1 MARRKADPDQPD
13 ARRPGLRTRTRTRRI
28 LILTGLGLSLLL
40 MTTAAAA
47 SLLYARLDGN
57 IRTDEAAARALAADH
72 ASRPKALAPQA
83 QNILLLGSDLE
94 TVKDSERSDTTILLH
109 LAADRKSAAAVSV
122 PRDLMVNIPSCLR
135 PDGGRSRAQY
145 AQFNWAFQ
153 FGGAACAI
161 RTFEKLTGIRV
172 DHHLVVSFTG
182 FEEVI
187 DAVGGVE
194 VEVTEPVSEPEYGVT
209 LQPGHQLV
217 KGKEALTFVR
227 TRVGVSD
234 GSDLQRIERQKQFVR
249 NLYDKLRE
257 AGTLSNPTRLWP
269 VLDAVTSALTADPGL
284 ESPGELYKLA
294 SSARAI
300 PSDRVRIITLP
311 CVEDPERPS
320 NYQMVEGQGRA
331 VFRALREDRPLPDH
345 LYNAYRPDGRPKY

>member
-1 MARRKADPDQPD
+1 MY
-13 ARRPGLRTRTRTRRI
+13 
-28 LILTGLGLSLLL
+28 
-40 MTTAAAA
+40 A
-47 SLLYARLDGN
+47 SLDGN
-57 IRTDEAAARALAADH
+57 IRTDEAAARALARDH
-72 ASRPKALAPQA
+72 AFRPKALAPKA

-94 TVKDSERSDTTILLH
+94 TVKDSERSDTAILLH
-109 LAADRKSAAAVSV
+109 LSADRKRAAAVSI
-122 PRDLMVNIPSCLR
+122 PRDLMVDIPACLK
-135 PDGGRSRAQY
+135 PDGTRSRAQY

-161 RTFEKLTGIRV
+161 RTFEGLSGIRV

-194 VEVTEPVSEPEYGVT
+194 VDVTEPVREPEFGVT

-249 NLYDKLRE
+249 NLYDKLRA
-257 AGTLSNPTRLWP
+257 AGTLGNPARLWP

-284 ESPGELYKLA
+284 ESPGELFALA
-294 SSARAI
+294 SSARSI
-300 PSDRVRIITLP
+300 PADRVTIVTLP
-311 CVEDPERPS
+311 CVEDPDRPS
-320 NYQMVEGQGRA
+320 NYQMVEHQGEA
-331 VFRALREDRPLPDH
+331 VFKALREDKPLPRQ
-345 LYNAYRPDGRPKY
+345 LYNAYRPDGRPKS